1 MEALLH
7 GELFPT
13 AYVCANPRPQ
23 LLVEG
28 ADVALEVE
36 HGGEGPVTT
45 PVGTQEDHTRFSMNT
60 LMLLQEP
67 GVTEHFAALI
77 TFEDL
82 PVRRKI

>member
-1 MEALLH
+1 MEALFH

-45 PVGTQEDHTRFSMNT
+45 PVGTQEDHTRVSMDT

-77 TFEDL
+77 TFEDS
-82 PVRRKI
+82 PVRRKT